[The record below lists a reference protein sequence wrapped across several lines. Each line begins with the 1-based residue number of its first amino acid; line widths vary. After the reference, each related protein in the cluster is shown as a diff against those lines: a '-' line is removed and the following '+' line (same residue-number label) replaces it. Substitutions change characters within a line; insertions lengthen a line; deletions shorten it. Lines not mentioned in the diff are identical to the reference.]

1 VEEGWTLN
9 LIFDFDGTLASLPID
24 WKKLRAK
31 VSKLYGKLN
40 QNETIFMWIHER
52 KKKGLEVA
60 HVLRL
65 IEEAEEKAVD
75 KLYYS
80 GEVLEVLRQLKNK
93 GARLAVVSMQS
104 ERTLRRALNLMGIEN
119 IFDHIV
125 GREQSLQREE
135 QLLKVLS
142 RWKVR
147 PQEAVFLTDRADDID
162 LGRKLGLKAY
172 RAKVLDGSIITV
184 LRELERKAG

>member
-1 VEEGWTLN
+1 M
-9 LIFDFDGTLASLPID
+9 PID